1 MGPDKG
7 KVLGSQSLDGYNH
20 WRIDYD
26 PKSSKQFH
34 VNWRRIYKDKKGNC
48 VQETGAY
55 LLPGG
60 QDSYWYQRERMPK
73 L

>member
-1 MGPDKG
+1 MDIIIGG
-7 KVLGSQSLDGYNH
+7 LIMILKVANNSMLTGEGF
-20 WRIDYD
+20 IE
-26 PKSSKQFH
+26 
-34 VNWRRIYKDKKGNC
+34 IKKEI
-48 VQETGAY
+48 VFKKTGAY